1 MSAGYALKIAHG
13 RDTIELCV
21 APEMTVRQL
30 KDSLQERCAA
40 PARNMRLI
48 FKGKTLEDNQTLSGA
63 GLAGGARLMLLS
75 GGTPVASAVRR
86 TQLAVRQLA
95 LLTLHLRR
103 ARLRWLRHGKR
114 EHQLLWRPL
123 RHRLSLLAVQ
133 LRGRLRGPRRG

>member
-48 FKGKTLEDNQTLSGA
+48 FKGKTLVDNQTLRSA

-75 GGTPVASAVRR
+75 GGAPVASAVRHND
-86 TQLAVRQLA
+86 VR
-95 LLTLHLRR
+95 
-103 ARLRWLRHGKR
+103 
-114 EHQLLWRPL
+114 
-123 RHRLSLLAVQ
+123 RLSTS
-133 LRGRLRGPRRG
+133 

>member
-21 APEMTVRQL
+21 APETTVRQL

-48 FKGKTLEDNQTLSGA
+48 FKGKMLEDNQTLSGA

-75 GGTPVASAVRR
+75 GGAPVASAVRQATLCDCSPR
-86 TQLAVRQLA
+86 LTQDA
-95 LLTLHLRR
+95 RR

-114 EHQLLWRPL
+114 EHQLPL
-123 RHRLSLLAVQ
+123 HLLCHRHSLLAVQ
-133 LRGRLRGPRRG
+133 LRGRRRGLRRG